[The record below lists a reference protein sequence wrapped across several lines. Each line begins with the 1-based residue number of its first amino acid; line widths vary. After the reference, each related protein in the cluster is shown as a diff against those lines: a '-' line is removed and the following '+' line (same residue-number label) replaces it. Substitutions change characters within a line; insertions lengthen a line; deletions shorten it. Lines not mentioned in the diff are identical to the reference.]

1 METVKVTKTLA
12 RKVETTAKQ
21 MRVSSEKLVSL
32 ALEDFIKRNQN
43 KELLKQINNA
53 YQDLPSEEEKLKF
66 KLLKNKSAEVL
77 DDWNA
82 IGSIARFCKKSSE
95 L

>member
-43 KELLKQINNA
+43 KDLLKQINNA
-53 YQDLPSEEEKLKF
+53 YQDLPSKEEKIELR
-66 KLLKNKSAEVL
+66 LLKNKSVEIL
-77 DDWNA
+77 DEW
-82 IGSIARFCKKSSE
+82 K
-95 L
+95 

>member
-1 METVKVTKTLA
+1 METVKVTKILA

-43 KELLKQINNA
+43 NDLLQQINNA
-53 YQDLPSEEEKLKF
+53 YQDLPSEQEKLEL

-77 DDWNA
+77 DEW
-82 IGSIARFCKKSSE
+82 K
-95 L
+95 

>member
-43 KELLKQINNA
+43 KDLLKQINNA
-53 YQDLPSEEEKLKF
+53 YQYLPSKEEKIEL
-66 KLLKNKSAEVL
+66 KLLKNKSVEIL
-77 DDWNA
+77 DEW
-82 IGSIARFCKKSSE
+82 K
-95 L
+95 

>member
-32 ALEDFIKRNQN
+32 ALKDFIKRNQN
-43 KELLKQINNA
+43 KDLLKQINNA
-53 YQDLPSEEEKLKF
+53 YQDLPSEEEKLEL
-66 KLLKNKSAEVL
+66 KLLKNKSVEML
-77 DDWNA
+77 DEW
-82 IGSIARFCKKSSE
+82 K
-95 L
+95 

>member
-43 KELLKQINNA
+43 KDLLKQINNA
-53 YQDLPSEEEKLKF
+53 YQDLPSEKEKIEL
-66 KLLKNKSAEVL
+66 KLLKNKSVEIL
-77 DDWNA
+77 DEW
-82 IGSIARFCKKSSE
+82 K
-95 L
+95 

>member
-32 ALEDFIKRNQN
+32 ALEDFLKRNQN
-43 KELLKQINNA
+43 KDLLQQINNA
-53 YQDLPSEEEKLKF
+53 YQDLPNTEEKLE
-66 KLLKNKSAEVL
+66 LRLQKNKSVEIL
-77 DDWNA
+77 DEW
-82 IGSIARFCKKSSE
+82 K
-95 L
+95 